1 MNILWRGDIRQRL
14 RLVSGLI
21 LFSFALTHFL
31 NHALG
36 LFSVDWMQ
44 EVQQWRWVVTRSWPG
59 TIVLLGA
66 LITHISLAL
75 YKLAGRATLRLP
87 RWEMIQLLL
96 GLTIPFLLFPHIVNT
111 RIAHVYFGVNDIY
124 VYELARLWPAS
135 AITQSLLLV
144 IVWVHACI

>member
-1 MNILWRGDIRQRL
+1 MHILWRGDILQRL

-21 LFSFALTHFL
+21 LFAFVLTHFL

-44 EVQQWRWVVTRSWPG
+44 EVQQWRWLVTRSWPG

-75 YKLAGRATLRLP
+75 RLP
-87 RWEMIQLLL
+87 RW
-96 GLTIPFLLFPHIVNT
+96 
-111 RIAHVYFGVNDIY
+111 
-124 VYELARLWPAS
+124 
-135 AITQSLLLV
+135 
-144 IVWVHACI
+144 

>member
-1 MNILWRGDIRQRL
+1 MHILWRGDILQRL

-21 LFSFALTHFL
+21 LFAFVLTHFL

-59 TIVLLGA
+59 TVVLLAA
-66 LITHISLAL
+66 LITHIALAL

-124 VYELARLWPAS
+124 V
-135 AITQSLLLV
+135 
-144 IVWVHACI
+144 

>member
-1 MNILWRGDIRQRL
+1 MQGGVVCALRQTANGPKAFMNILWRGDILQRA

-21 LFSFALTHFL
+21 LFAFVLTHFL

-59 TIVLLGA
+59 TVVLLAA
-66 LITHISLAL
+66 LLTHISLAL

-111 RIAHVYFGVNDIY
+111 RIA
-124 VYELARLWPAS
+124 
-135 AITQSLLLV
+135 
-144 IVWVHACI
+144 